1 MVKDA
6 ETNAAADKEKSDQI
20 DIKNQSDALVY
31 QTRKQLEELGDKVPA
46 DEKTKLDELITKL
59 EDAIKNEDY
68 TIMKELNESIKN
80 KMMELGQQA
89 YSQNPDAS
97 GNPTN
102 SNVDDAIETDF
113 STEK

>member
-1 MVKDA
+1 
-6 ETNAAADKEKSDQI
+6 
-20 DIKNQSDALVY
+20 
-31 QTRKQLEELGDKVPA
+31 
-46 DEKTKLDELITKL
+46 
-59 EDAIKNEDY
+59 
-68 TIMKELNESIKN
+68 
-80 KMMELGQQA
+80 MMELGQQA